1 MQETM
6 FKPNFKYTNQ
16 IVNRLS
22 KIAVAREVILNS
34 PLIPKWE
41 VSLRKEALIRSAH
54 SSTSIEGNRLNISQV
69 SELAM
74 GRDIMALRK
83 DKQEVLNYLKILE
96 DLGHLV
102 SEPEITEENILEIH
116 RMLTV
121 DTLDNSSDCGIYR
134 NRYVVVANRLTGDVI
149 FRPPPNGEVPNLVR
163 NLLEWITS
171 KETQELDPVI
181 ESGIAHYELVRIH
194 PFIDGN
200 GRTARVLAALLL
212 LLRGFDTK
220 QFFCLDDYYDS
231 DRPAYYRAL
240 QTVDPEKRDLT
251 DWLGYFVEGVMVS
264 MNAVKERVIQL
275 SSERLRVSTKGQVAL
290 SERQM
295 KIVEHLNRHQFITV
309 GDMVKMFQV
318 TRQAALKEIGKL
330 IELEVVHLVGQK
342 RGSRYMLT

>member
-1 MQETM
+1 M
-6 FKPNFKYTNQ
+6 FMPNFKYTNQ

-34 PLIPKWE
+34 PLVPKWQ
-41 VSLRKEALIRSAH
+41 VSLRKEAIIRSAH

-96 DLGHLV
+96 NLGQLV
-102 SEPEITEENILEIH
+102 SESEITEENILEIH
-116 RMLTV
+116 KTLTV
-121 DTLDNSSDCGIYR
+121 DTLDNPSDCGSYR
-134 NRYVVVANRLTGDVI
+134 NRYVVVANGMTGHVI
-149 FRPPPNGEVPNLVR
+149 FRPPSNEAVPDLVR
-163 NLLEWITS
+163 NLLAWINAE
-171 KETQELDPVI
+171 ETQELDPVI
-181 ESGIAHYELVRIH
+181 ESGIAHYELVRVH

-212 LLRGFDTK
+212 LWRGFDTK

-240 QTVDPEKRDLT
+240 QTVDPETRDLT
-251 DWLGYFVEGVMVS
+251 EWLSYFVEGVMVS
-264 MNAVKERVIQL
+264 MNAVKERVIHL
-275 SSERLRVSTKGQVAL
+275 SSERLKVSVKGQVAL
-290 SERQM
+290 SGRQM
-295 KIVEHLNRHQFITV
+295 KIVEHLNRYQFITV
-309 GDMVKMFQV
+309 GDMVKMFQI

-330 IELEVVHLVGQK
+330 VELEVVRLVGQK
-342 RGSRYMLT
+342 RGARYILT